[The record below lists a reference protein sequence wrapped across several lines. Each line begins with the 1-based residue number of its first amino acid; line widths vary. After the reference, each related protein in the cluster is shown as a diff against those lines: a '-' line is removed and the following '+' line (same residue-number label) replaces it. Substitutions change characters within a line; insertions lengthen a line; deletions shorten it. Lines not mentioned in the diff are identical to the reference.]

1 MTRNNHY
8 IDPEDMFADTR
19 MSFGDHIEELR
30 THLWRAIIGFL
41 VIMVMVFVL
50 DAIGTVLDRP
60 YVGIGRPALLFIA
73 APVEKQLQ
81 AFYDRRVKKMV
92 EQLAQ
97 NDPELKKIDQ
107 PTDFI
112 RYGIPAAQ

>member
-50 DAIGTVLDRP
+50 DAVGTVLDRP

-73 APVEKQLQ
+73 KPVEDQLR
-81 AFYDRRVKKMV
+81 AFYDRRVERVRKRLD
-92 EQLAQ
+92 ENDAELA
-97 NDPELKKIDQ
+97 KINK
-107 PTDFI
+107 
-112 RYGIPAAQ
+112 